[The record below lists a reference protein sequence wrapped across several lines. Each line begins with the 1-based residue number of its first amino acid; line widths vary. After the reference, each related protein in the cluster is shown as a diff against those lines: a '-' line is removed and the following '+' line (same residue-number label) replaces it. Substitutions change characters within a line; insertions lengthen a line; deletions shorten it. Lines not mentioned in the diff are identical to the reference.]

1 MTTIRPFLQR
11 VMELRKFRTTGSLQQ
26 ESDLK
31 ECRTKRK
38 GFPMRHRFL
47 TSILLVVMFQSIPYG
62 AVSLFAQNP
71 ASGDSTQGNKYNLS
85 QFGHETVGFL
95 IRPAKW
101 DGSDWAT
108 LGAMAG
114 ATFAT
119 MQFDLGNR
127 EQVLSSNRRYFY
139 SVPIEGARIYGELYS
154 PFIFFGG
161 FALHYLIT
169 DDVSSRK
176 IAYEIGQASLYGGAI
191 VLTMKTIVGRAR
203 PHDNLGRATYHPFTL
218 TGDDFHSL
226 PGGHTATA
234 FIISTVLSR
243 NVEPTWLKV
252 LIYVPAV
259 MTAVSRVYQDWHWAS
274 DDLLGGA
281 IGFFVANWVV
291 DVHERN
297 DSRVH
302 VSSIFPLTISVT
314 LN

>member
-1 MTTIRPFLQR
+1 MIVT
-11 VMELRKFRTTGSLQQ
+11 V
-26 ESDLK
+26 
-31 ECRTKRK
+31 
-38 GFPMRHRFL
+38 
-47 TSILLVVMFQSIPYG
+47 QSSPYG
-62 AVSLFAQNP
+62 AVCLFAQDFIPRDSLQENP
-71 ASGDSTQGNKYNLS
+71 ASRDSGDRNKYNLS
-85 QFGHETVGFL
+85 QFGHETVDFL
-95 IRPAKW
+95 IRPTKW
-101 DGSDWAT
+101 DVSDWAT

-127 EQVLSSNRRYFY
+127 EQVLSSNKRYFY
-139 SVPIEGARIYGELYS
+139 SVPIEGARMYGELYS
-154 PFIFFGG
+154 PFVFFGG
-161 FALHYLIT
+161 FAIHYLIT

-191 VLTMKTIVGRAR
+191 VLTMKTIIGRAR

-243 NVEPTWLKV
+243 NVQPTWLKV
-252 LIYVPAV
+252 LIYVPAAL
-259 MTAVSRVYQDWHWAS
+259 TAVSRVYQDWHWTS

-281 IGFFVANWVV
+281 IGYFVADWVV

-302 VSSIFPLTISVT
+302 VSSLFPLTISVT

>member
-1 MTTIRPFLQR
+1 
-11 VMELRKFRTTGSLQQ
+11 
-26 ESDLK
+26 
-31 ECRTKRK
+31 
-38 GFPMRHRFL
+38 MRHR
-47 TSILLVVMFQSIPYG
+47 LLLSLLMIVTLQSSPYG

-71 ASGDSTQGNKYNLS
+71 ASGDSAQGNPASQDSVQGNKYNLS
-85 QFGHETVGFL
+85 QFGHETVDFL
-95 IRPAKW
+95 IRPTKW
-101 DGSDWAT
+101 DVSDWAT

-127 EQVLSSNRRYFY
+127 EQVLSSNKRYFY
-139 SVPIEGARIYGELYS
+139 SVPIEGARMYGELYS
-154 PFIFFGG
+154 PFVFFGG

-191 VLTMKTIVGRAR
+191 VLTMKSIVGRAR

-243 NVEPTWLKV
+243 NVQPTWFKV

-259 MTAVSRVYQDWHWAS
+259 LTAVSRVYQDWHWTS

-302 VSSIFPLTISVT
+302 VSSLFPLTISVT